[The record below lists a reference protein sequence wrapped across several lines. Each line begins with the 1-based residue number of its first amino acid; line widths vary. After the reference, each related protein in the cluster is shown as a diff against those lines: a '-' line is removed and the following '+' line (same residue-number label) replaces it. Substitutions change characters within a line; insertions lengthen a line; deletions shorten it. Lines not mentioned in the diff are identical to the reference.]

1 MKNGQGFRTGCYQV
15 LSWLIIYKF
24 YTYFYFT
31 GQYMVVQDQAMGL
44 SLSNDTFR
52 QLKDRRRHRR
62 QAGKVKTPIS
72 RA

>member
-1 MKNGQGFRTGCYQV
+1 
-15 LSWLIIYKF
+15 
-24 YTYFYFT
+24 
-31 GQYMVVQDQAMGL
+31 MVVQDQAMGL

-62 QAGKVKTPIS
+62 QAGKVKTPSS

>member
-1 MKNGQGFRTGCYQV
+1 MIFRGGGKVT
-15 LSWLIIYKF
+15 LILFTTIYS
-24 YTYFYFT
+24 TYL

-62 QAGKVKTPIS
+62 QAGKVRIRK
-72 RA
+72 